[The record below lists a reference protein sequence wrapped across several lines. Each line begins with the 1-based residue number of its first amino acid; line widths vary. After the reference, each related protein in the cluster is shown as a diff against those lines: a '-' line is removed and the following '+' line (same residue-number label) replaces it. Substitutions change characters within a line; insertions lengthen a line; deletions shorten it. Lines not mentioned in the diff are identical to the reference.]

1 MRGASETD
9 EEKDE
14 KRRGALFAGASA
26 PAPAPSSS
34 RKVARDTKGVAA
46 DLEGLKTGFAERG
59 EKLSRL
65 TDKAEELNNA
75 AEEFEKMCTRL
86 NRQQQNRWW

>member
-1 MRGASETD
+1 MVRRS
-9 EEKDE
+9 
-14 KRRGALFAGASA
+14 KR
-26 PAPAPSSS
+26 SS
-34 RKVARDTKGVAA
+34 RDTANVVA

-75 AEEFEKMCTRL
+75 AEEFEKMCTKL
-86 NRQQQNRWW
+86 NRQAQNRWW